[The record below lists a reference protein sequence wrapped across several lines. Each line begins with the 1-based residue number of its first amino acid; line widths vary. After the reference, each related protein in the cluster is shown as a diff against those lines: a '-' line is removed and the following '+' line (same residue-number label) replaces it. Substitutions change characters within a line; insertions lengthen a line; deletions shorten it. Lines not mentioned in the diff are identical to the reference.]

1 MIMEVV
7 KNDSELTDDNLQP
20 KGCRIG
26 CLSMLG
32 IFTVI
37 LLLVLI
43 GSSPRNYMTFQ
54 KYRPDK
60 KDNIIE
66 QETGIAF
73 PPFKLVDKDIYDDG
87 IISGMFSYN
96 GELEFY
102 EVPGDEFYHKL
113 DSLCD
118 LGIIT
123 GKARHENRKAWKHYG
138 NTYGSQ
144 VHELYEFK
152 HIIRNMRSENRIL
165 TYKIEIEKGQKNWRV
180 KIKEGYKGEFSDSDK
195 EI

>member
-1 MIMEVV
+1 MEEV
-7 KNDSELTDDNLQP
+7 KNNTELTDDNLLP
-20 KGCRIG
+20 KGCWIG
-26 CLSMLG
+26 CFSMLG
-32 IFTVI
+32 IFI
-37 LLLVLI
+37 ALLLLILI

-73 PPFKLVDKDIYDDG
+73 PSFKLVDKDIYDDG
-87 IISGMFSYN
+87 LFSTLGYI
-96 GELEFY
+96 GFLEFD
-102 EVPGDEFYHKL
+102 EVPCDEFYHKL

-144 VHELYEFK
+144 EHEFYEFK
-152 HIIRNMRSENRIL
+152 HIIRNRRKENRIL
-165 TYKIEIEKGQKNWRV
+165 TYKIEIEKGQKSWRV
-180 KIKEGYKGEFSDSDK
+180 RIIEGYRGEFSDSDK
-195 EI
+195 EFL

>member
-1 MIMEVV
+1 MEKE
-7 KNDSELTDDNLQP
+7 KNDPQMTDDHLLP

-26 CLSMLG
+26 CFSMLG
-32 IFTVI
+32 IFI
-37 LLLVLI
+37 ALLLLILI
-43 GSSPRNYMTFQ
+43 GSSPRNYITFQ

-66 QETGIAF
+66 NETGIAF
-73 PPFKLVDKDIYDDG
+73 PSFKLVDKDIYDDG
-87 IISGMFSYN
+87 LFSTLGYI
-96 GELEFY
+96 GFLEFD
-102 EVPGDEFYHKL
+102 EVPCDEFYHKL

-144 VHELYEFK
+144 VHEFYEFK
-152 HIIRNMRSENRIL
+152 HIIRNRRNENRIL
-165 TYKIEIEKGQKNWRV
+165 TYKIEIEKGQKSWRV
-180 KIKEGYKGEFSDSDK
+180 RIREGYRGEFSDSDK
-195 EI
+195 EFL

>member
-1 MIMEVV
+1 
-7 KNDSELTDDNLQP
+7 
-20 KGCRIG
+20 
-26 CLSMLG
+26 MLG
-32 IFTVI
+32 IFI
-37 LLLVLI
+37 ALLLLILI

-66 QETGIAF
+66 NETGIAF
-73 PPFKLVDKDIYDDG
+73 PSFKLVDKDIYDDG
-87 IISGMFSYN
+87 LFSTLGYI
-96 GELEFY
+96 GFLEFD
-102 EVPGDEFYHKL
+102 EVPCDEFYHKL

-144 VHELYEFK
+144 VHEFYEFK
-152 HIIRNMRSENRIL
+152 HIIRNRRNENMIL

-180 KIKEGYKGEFSDSDK
+180 RIREGYRGEFSDSDK
-195 EI
+195 EFL

>member
-1 MIMEVV
+1 MIMDEV
-7 KNDSELTDDNLQP
+7 KNDSELTDENLLP

-26 CLSMLG
+26 CFSMLG
-32 IFTVI
+32 IFI
-37 LLLVLI
+37 ALLLLILI

-66 QETGIAF
+66 NETGIAF

-87 IISGMFSYN
+87 LFSALGYTGN
-96 GELEFY
+96 MEFE
-102 EVPGDEFYHKL
+102 EVPGDDLYHKL

-123 GKARHENRKAWKHYG
+123 GKA
-138 NTYGSQ
+138 
-144 VHELYEFK
+144 
-152 HIIRNMRSENRIL
+152 
-165 TYKIEIEKGQKNWRV
+165 
-180 KIKEGYKGEFSDSDK
+180 
-195 EI
+195 

>member
-1 MIMEVV
+1 MEEV
-7 KNDSELTDDNLQP
+7 KNNTELTDDNLLP

-26 CLSMLG
+26 CFSMLG
-32 IFTVI
+32 IFI
-37 LLLVLI
+37 ALLLLILI

-66 QETGIAF
+66 NETGIAF
-73 PPFKLVDKDIYDDG
+73 PSFKLVDKDIYDDG
-87 IISGMFSYN
+87 LFSTLGYA
-96 GELEFY
+96 GDMEFD

-144 VHELYEFK
+144 VHEFYEFK
-152 HIIRNMRSENRIL
+152 HIIRNRRNENRIL

-180 KIKEGYKGEFSDSDK
+180 RIREGYRGEFSDSDK
-195 EI
+195 EFL